1 MTLRPPVL
9 ASITG
14 LPSSLCAL
22 ARHDAH
28 RYCRGAARSTALQG
42 WGSEGQGEVKETLI
56 HSTALLSAKRGRRG
70 ERWAADLGGKN
81 GQAFLEV
88 LNKHS
93 IARQVRQEKVGSLW
107 AIVAVCKRKELG
119 GKMYSDNDV

>member
-1 MTLRPPVL
+1 M
-9 ASITG
+9 
-14 LPSSLCAL
+14 
-22 ARHDAH
+22 
-28 RYCRGAARSTALQG
+28 
-42 WGSEGQGEVKETLI
+42 KEILI
-56 HSTALLSAKRGRRG
+56 HSTARLRVKRRRRG

-88 LNKHS
+88 LNRHS
-93 IARQVRQEKVGSLW
+93 IARQVRQEKLGSLW